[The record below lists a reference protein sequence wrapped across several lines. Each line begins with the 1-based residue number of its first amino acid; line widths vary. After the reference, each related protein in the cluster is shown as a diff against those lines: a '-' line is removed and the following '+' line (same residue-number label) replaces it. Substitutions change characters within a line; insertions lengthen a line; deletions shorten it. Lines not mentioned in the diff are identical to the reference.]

1 MTADVVLARNA
12 EKNWLI
18 HITFCSACNLKLELE
33 LDRGCVINQ
42 SLKKSVTWFYKERL
56 KEN

>member
-42 SLKKSVTWFYKERL
+42 SLKKICHLVL
-56 KEN
+56 